1 MFIIVSALEC
11 MGRDCEILVPEDF
24 VLNIVTNPKIRDK
37 YQEFSFQDFVRVSF
51 ETVVNVLLSLWMK

>member
-1 MFIIVSALEC
+1 MFHRSVYFSALEC

-37 YQEFSFQDFVRVSF
+37 YQEFSFQDFVRVSIQSF
-51 ETVVNVLLSLWMK
+51 KWN